1 MKRIDETVIKE
12 TKYIAAWVFLF
23 SVLMQAV
30 FLIIGK
36 WNYTVL
42 LGNLLSA
49 AATVMNFFLLGITV
63 QNALGKEEKEIK
75 TAMKVSQ
82 IYRFLFLVIIVIL
95 GVTLPCFHIW
105 AVMIPMFFPRIA
117 IAFRPFF
124 DRKGA

>member
-63 QNALGKEEKEIK
+63 QSALGKEEKEIK

>member
-1 MKRIDETVIKE
+1 MKRIDKTVIKE
-12 TKYIAAWVFLF
+12 TKYIAVWVFLF

-49 AATVMNFFLLGITV
+49 AAVVLNFFLLGITV
-63 QNALGKEEKEIK
+63 QNAMNKEEKEIK

-82 IYRFLFLVIIVIL
+82 LYRFLFLVIIVIL

>member
-12 TKYIAAWVFLF
+12 TKYIAVWVFLF

-49 AATVMNFFLLGITV
+49 AAVVLNFFLLGITV
-63 QNALGKEEKEIK
+63 QNAMNKEEKEIK

-82 IYRFLFLVIIVIL
+82 LYRFLFLVIIVIL

-124 DRKGA
+124 

>member
-42 LGNLLSA
+42 WGNLLSA
-49 AATVMNFFLLGITV
+49 AAVVLNFFLLGITV
-63 QNALGKEEKEIK
+63 QNAMNKEEKEIK

-82 IYRFLFLVIIVIL
+82 LYRFLFLVIIVIL

>member
-12 TKYIAAWVFLF
+12 TKYIAVWVFLF

-49 AATVMNFFLLGITV
+49 AAVVLNFFLLGITV
-63 QNALGKEEKEIK
+63 QNAMNKEEKEIK

-82 IYRFLFLVIIVIL
+82 LYRFLFLVIIVIL

>member
-12 TKYIAAWVFLF
+12 TKYIAVWVFLF

-42 LGNLLSA
+42 WGNLLSA
-49 AATVMNFFLLGITV
+49 AAVVLNFFLLGITV
-63 QNALGKEEKEIK
+63 QNAMNKEEKEIK

-82 IYRFLFLVIIVIL
+82 LYRFLFLVIIVIL

>member
-1 MKRIDETVIKE
+1 MMKRIDETVIKE
-12 TKYIAAWVFLF
+12 TKYIAAWVILF
-23 SVLMQAV
+23 SVLMQAI

-36 WNYTVL
+36 WDYTVL

-49 AATVMNFFLLGITV
+49 AAVVLNFFMLGITV

-82 IYRFLFLVIIVIL
+82 IYRFLFLVIVVII

-105 AVMIPMFFPRIA
+105 AVMIPIFFPRIA
-117 IAFRPFF
+117 IAFRPLF
-124 DRKGA
+124 DRK

>member
-49 AATVMNFFLLGITV
+49 AAVVLNFFLLGITV
-63 QNALGKEEKEIK
+63 QNAMNKEEKEIK

-82 IYRFLFLVIIVIL
+82 LYRFLFLVIIVIL